1 MRQIKFAESRR
12 IMTTKDGRYARY
24 PSLEGRRV
32 LITGG
37 ATGIGEAFV
46 LGFAEQGAKVAFF
59 DIQDQAGEA
68 LVARAKAAGYQ
79 EPIYRHCDLT
89 EIESAQAMVR
99 KTIKELGG
107 LEIVVNNAAN
117 DLRHKVDETTPE
129 LWDRLMDVNLRHQF
143 FVTQAALPALR
154 ASGVGSVIQM
164 SSISWM
170 VPSTGLP
177 AYITAKAGIWG
188 LTRTMA
194 REVGGDNV
202 RVNAILPGAIVTE
215 KQRQLVLTP
224 EYTAEVMAR
233 QSLKRELTPE
243 DVVRLALFLASD
255 DSSAITGQGYIVD
268 GGWV

>member
-1 MRQIKFAESRR
+1 
-12 IMTTKDGRYARY
+12 MTTTDKRYARY

-46 LGFAEQGAKVAFF
+46 LGFAEQGARVAFF
-59 DIQDQAGEA
+59 DIQDQAGHA
-68 LVARAKAAGYQ
+68 LVARVKAAGFP
-79 EPIYRHCDLT
+79 EPLYRHVDLT
-89 EIESAQAMVR
+89 EIEAAQA
-99 KTIKELGG
+99 TIRQTVAELGG

-117 DLRHKVDETTPE
+117 DLRHNVDETTPE

-154 ASGVGSVIQM
+154 ASGVGSVIHM
-164 SSISWM
+164 SSISWI

-177 AYITAKAGIWG
+177 AYVTAKAGIWG
-188 LTRTMA
+188 LTRSMA
-194 REVGGDNV
+194 RELGGDNV

-215 KQRQLVLTP
+215 KQRKLVLTP
-224 EYTAEVMAR
+224 EYTAEIMAR
-233 QSLKRELTPE
+233 QALKRELTPE

-255 DSSAITGQGYIVD
+255 DAGAITGQGYIVD